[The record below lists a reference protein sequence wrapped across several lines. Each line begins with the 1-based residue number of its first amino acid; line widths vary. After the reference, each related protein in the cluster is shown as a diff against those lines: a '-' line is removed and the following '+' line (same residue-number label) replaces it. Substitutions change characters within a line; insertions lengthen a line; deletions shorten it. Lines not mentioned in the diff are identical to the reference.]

1 MEKEVRAQL
10 YLPIAW
16 WWSIDYCLSSWL
28 LRYGVM
34 LGAGSGSLLLYFDN
48 DEVSDSNTASRVVPL
63 QDSKLE
69 VDPHNDLGHEQC
81 V

>member
-1 MEKEVRAQL
+1 
-10 YLPIAW
+10 
-16 WWSIDYCLSSWL
+16 
-28 LRYGVM
+28 M
-34 LGAGSGSLLLYFDN
+34 LGAGSGSLLLYFD
-48 DEVSDSNTASRVVPL
+48 DDKVSEANTASRVVPL